1 MTEEFKVLSDIDH
14 VLKRP
19 AMYVGSVTEE
29 PHAGIINYAY
39 QTRSIVPGLIKII
52 EEVIQ
57 NSVDENIRTQGKFAN
72 AIDITIDSTVDGVE
86 VTIADN
92 GRGIPVDIIDGEYR
106 PLLAW
111 TKLRAGSNFDD
122 STRVGAGMNGVGVSL
137 TNIFSKEFTGI
148 SCDGKNKIVVT
159 CSDNMMN
166 IKSRVSKS
174 TNKGVSVSF
183 VPDLEKFGLKNF
195 TEDHVVVIKD
205 RVTNLAIQY
214 PDILFT
220 FNSEKIRFKNIKQV
234 AKLFHPNAIA
244 VEETNVAL
252 VIAPSGAEE
261 EFRCLSY
268 VNSIYVKNGG
278 SHIDFVVDKIIS
290 YLREYVKKKHKIDV
304 LPNQIRQHLLVAS
317 WLNNFPNLKFDS
329 QTKERITN
337 SIAEVSAVLGS
348 IDYDKLAKQILATP
362 EIIDPMIA
370 AILYKK
376 EMAEKLA
383 LAKKQKASAKL
394 RVVNHIAATDP
405 NPENRMLLLCE
416 GLSAMGSLI
425 SVRNPKT
432 IGGYP
437 LRGKPLN
444 VSGMKPL
451 EIVKNKEI
459 FELMNIIGVELGK
472 PATDLNYGK
481 IAVFSDAD
489 VDGAHVAGLLL
500 NFFSLWPELFEQK
513 RIYRMVAPLYH
524 CTKGKDVKVF
534 YTKEEFDKAN
544 LKGYN
549 VDYFKGLGSMPEAV
563 YGECVNNPR
572 LIQIEAD
579 DFGQLVMAFGDDADA
594 RKKWLLQ

>member
-1 MTEEFKVLSDIDH
+1 M
-14 VLKRP
+14 
-19 AMYVGSVTEE
+19 
-29 PHAGIINYAY
+29 
-39 QTRSIVPGLIKII
+39 
-52 EEVIQ
+52 IQ